1 MKSKAAV
8 RRIVEELK
16 VLYPNARCSLE
27 YKKDYELLFAVRLS
41 AQCTDARVNM
51 VTPSLYQKFPTLE
64 AFANATYEEVGNAI
78 RSCGFY
84 NTKSKDIVECA
95 KILLEKYGGK
105 VPGTMEELTVRH
117 ALHPHH
123 GPPRPDGRQQG
134 PAERRKAAA
143 RHPAAGGVERLLPPD
158 GALRTRHLHR
168 AQGKLRW
175 LPAQE
180 GLRLRKGAE
189 IISSKKRLCRF
200 LEKAALRSVPRRQY
214 GSSTHA
220 PREVFFTTYTPRRKT
235 I

>member
-64 AFANATYEEVGNAI
+64 AFANATYEEVGDAI

-105 VPGTMEELTVRH
+105 VPGTMEELT
-117 ALHPHH
+117 ALP
-123 GPPRPDGRQQG
+123 GIGRKTANLILGDVYGQ
-134 PAERRKAAA
+134 PAYVCERRKAAA
-143 RHPAAGGVERLLPPD
+143 RHPAAGGVERLLPPT
-158 GALRTRHLHR
+158 GAVRPRPLHR
-168 AQGKLRW
+168 PQSQLRR
-175 LPAQE
+175 LPA
-180 GLRLRKGAE
+180 
-189 IISSKKRLCRF
+189 
-200 LEKAALRSVPRRQY
+200 
-214 GSSTHA
+214 
-220 PREVFFTTYTPRRKT
+220 
-235 I
+235 

>member
-51 VTPSLYQKFPTLE
+51 VTPSLYQKFSTLE
-64 AFANATYEEVGNAI
+64 AFANATYEEVGDAI

-105 VPGTMEELTVRH
+105 VPGTMEELT
-117 ALHPHH
+117 ALP
-123 GPPRPDGRQQG
+123 GIGRKTANLILG
-134 PAERRKAAA
+134 DVFHVPGSTVVDTHCIRLTNRMGIVDDLKDPVKIEMELR
-143 RHPAAGGVERLLPPD
+143 RLLPPEKSSD
-158 GALRTRHLHR
+158 FCHCLVLHGRAVCPARSPRCSECCVRHL
-168 AQGKLRW
+168 
-175 LPAQE
+175 
-180 GLRLRKGAE
+180 
-189 IISSKKRLCRF
+189 CRSF
-200 LEKAALRSVPRRQY
+200 S
-214 GSSTHA
+214 G
-220 PREVFFTTYTPRRKT
+220 
-235 I
+235 

>member
-51 VTPSLYQKFPTLE
+51 VTPSLYQKFSTLE
-64 AFANATYEEVGNAI
+64 AFANATYEEVGDAI

-105 VPGTMEELTVRH
+105 VTWDELGLPVTETGL
-117 ALHPHH
+117 ALPC
-123 GPPRPDGRQQG
+123 GATGRWFS
-134 PAERRKAAA
+134 E
-143 RHPAAGGVERLLPPD
+143 
-158 GALRTRHLHR
+158 
-168 AQGKLRW
+168 
-175 LPAQE
+175 
-180 GLRLRKGAE
+180 
-189 IISSKKRLCRF
+189 
-200 LEKAALRSVPRRQY
+200 
-214 GSSTHA
+214 
-220 PREVFFTTYTPRRKT
+220 
-235 I
+235 